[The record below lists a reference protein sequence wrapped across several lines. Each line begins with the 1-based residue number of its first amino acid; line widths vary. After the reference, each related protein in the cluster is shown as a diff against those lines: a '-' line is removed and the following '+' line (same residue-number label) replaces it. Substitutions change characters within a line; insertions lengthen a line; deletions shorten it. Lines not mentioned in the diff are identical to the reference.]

1 MRPIRLKLADVEFI
15 AFQLAKYLMEW
26 DEPIPSFDTRFPQT
40 LESCLITPFQKYEG
54 KFLNKGL
61 FRKGAVLFYLM
72 IKNHPFQ
79 NGNKRIAVTT
89 LLVFLATN
97 RFTIHV
103 SNQSLYKFARYVAGS
118 RPTTREHVIKEIE
131 NYIRSNS
138 SSTEPRAHG

>member
-1 MRPIRLKLADVEFI
+1 MRPVRLKLADVEFI
-15 AFQLAKYLMEW
+15 AFHLAKHLMEW
-26 DEPIPSFDTRFPQT
+26 NEPIPSFDTRFPQV
-40 LESCLITPFQKYEG
+40 LESCLITPFQKYDG
-54 KFLNKGL
+54 RFLNKGL

-97 RFTIHV
+97 KFTVRV
-103 SNQSLYKFARYVAGS
+103 SNQSLYKFARYVAVS
-118 RPTTREHVIKEIE
+118 RATMRERVVEEIE

-138 SSTEPRAHG
+138 LRAGPAVGR